1 MIVKRRTA
9 LKWGFRAGLA
19 VAYLGDGTRGY
30 DRRRELIDVLDSTVG
45 RTPAGPVVGWL
56 HAWNE
61 GEGLPFGLGELGGL
75 AGLGGLLG
83 HGGAGDEEFDEED
96 VPVDEY
102 EEDELLE
109 DEEPL
114 DEESEEELLDAEEPV
129 DEEPLDE
136 ELLDED
142 EFEEE
147 PVEDEEEPVR
157 ARANGRARASR

>member
-45 RTPAGPVVGWL
+45 RTPAGPMVGWL
-56 HAWNE
+56 QAWNE
-61 GEGLPFGLGELGGL
+61 GEGLPFGL

-83 HGGAGDEEFDEED
+83 HGEAGDEEFDEE

-102 EEDELLE
+102 DEDELLE
-109 DEEPL
+109 DEEPF
-114 DEESEEELLDAEEPV
+114 DEASEEELLE
-129 DEEPLDE
+129 DEAPMDE
-136 ELLDED
+136 APLDED
-142 EFEEE
+142 EFDDE
-147 PVEDEEEPVR
+147 PVEDEEAEPAR